1 MLVPPLILATFSALI
16 AALFAAQDAGSDARG
31 LFSAALL
38 IVGPD
43 RAPLTLRIDHSD
55 DPLPALRDL
64 LARPL
69 LLDGRNIWSGYGTR
83 KMGFTY
89 EGVGVQ
95 GS

>member
-1 MLVPPLILATFSALI
+1 MVAHDPEGAANAKEMYGDKIEIAEDAYGAAEGADALVLCTEWR
-16 AALFAAQDAGSDARG
+16 QYQN
-31 LFSAALL
+31 
-38 IVGPD
+38 PD
-43 RAPLTLRIDHSD
+43 FERLK
-55 DPLPALRDL
+55 DL